1 MNKTVF
7 KISILVC
14 FAILTSQCQTKKMPP
29 VDLRKVTVT
38 IDECGFFY
46 DGKRLELGKPLS
58 DWEKLLG
65 KASRKS
71 DMGYVWDDLSLAVG
85 DWNNKLGVVD
95 EFYIFFTN
103 LDSEEG
109 KKGKLFDAINW
120 RPFVEEEYRKPNP
133 DFPDLHFSEKE
144 IQELKQE
151 KDVKNFIYPYTTYKG
166 YVSLQDTP
174 VKAGMSLQDINA
186 YRTEKGLDI
195 MTFRDNNIN
204 LVDESASTVGDNG
217 EYFEISRYACNGKAY
232 NFIIRYTNYKPEY
245 IHVVM
250 QDASELEL
258 YYGKDLKK
266 RLD

>member
-1 MNKTVF
+1 MKKIAF
-7 KISILVC
+7 KLSLLLCV
-14 FAILTSQCQTKKMPP
+14 ILTTHCQTKKMPP

-46 DGKRLELGKPLS
+46 DGKRLELGKPLYQ
-58 DWEKLLG
+58 WEKQLG
-65 KASRKS
+65 KPSRKS

-103 LDSEEG
+103 LNSEEG
-109 KKGKLFDAINW
+109 DRGKLFHSEW
-120 RPFVEEEYRKPNP
+120 QKSYKEVEEEYKSLNQSIPEG
-133 DFPDLHFSEKE
+133 LKLKMEKE
-144 IQELKQE
+144 KKELKSKE
-151 KDVKNFIYPYTTYKG
+151 IYPFTTYQG
-166 YVSLQDTP
+166 YVSLQDCP
-174 VKAGMSLQDINA
+174 VKARMSLQDINT
-186 YRTEKGLDI
+186 YRTEKGLET

-217 EYFEISRYACNGKAY
+217 EYFDISRYACSGKAY

-245 IHVVM
+245 IHVVL
-250 QDASELEL
+250 QTQSELEL